1 MSKDGRKKV
10 GGDSPRE
17 NFSSMAVSEVCA
29 ESGGLVGL
37 KLADPPSP
45 IEVAGEGTVVKN
57 SSEDLAVGEQK
68 WDMYPVSET
77 VRHRVQD
84 RPE

>member
-1 MSKDGRKKV
+1 
-10 GGDSPRE
+10 
-17 NFSSMAVSEVCA
+17 MAVSEVCA

-57 SSEDLAVGEQK
+57 SSEDRLSGSRSGICTL
-68 WDMYPVSET
+68 Y
-77 VRHRVQD
+77 RR
-84 RPE
+84 R